1 MDEISA
7 GAVQL
12 KPEYIVGLSVLA
24 TVGLVSMWGLFWHS
38 VAKSQENVMDIL
50 RSPFF
55 FQSDNGYGSDC
66 RHRGVEFSW
75 KT

>member
-24 TVGLVSMWGLFWHS
+24 TVGLVAMWGGVLALS
-38 VAKSQENVMDIL
+38 
-50 RSPFF
+50 
-55 FQSDNGYGSDC
+55 GSLQ
-66 RHRGVEFSW
+66 R
-75 KT
+75 